1 MKGNKKDMVSGCLFG
16 LALGDGW
23 GYTNEFLSYSK
34 IKSKWGPMGLQQPRE
49 GVIKVS
55 DDTQMTIAVGRA
67 IQKAYV
73 KEQIDKNEFENK
85 LVLEFINW
93 YSDQTNDRDPGKTIL
108 NVCEKLA
115 KGENWKNVT
124 SLISKGSGANMR
136 VTPIGLLSVKSKK
149 FDEPLL
155 GKLAQFQSAITHA
168 HPTALA
174 ASELTAICIHRLVND
189 ISPDLLLEGLFD
201 YCEKNKNQYHSDWLG
216 DLWKRSGFDSY
227 NRFISMGWEECGKML
242 TRVKHG
248 LSQFKHGQ
256 DPCSFTGD
264 GWVADQALGTALLS
278 FLLDPS
284 DSVGALRKAINTN
297 GDSDTIGCIAGALT
311 GAYNGIDSLPKD
323 WIDELEYRDEINQR
337 INFFISD

>member
-1 MKGNKKDMVSGCLFG
+1 
-16 LALGDGW
+16 
-23 GYTNEFLSYSK
+23 
-34 IKSKWGPMGLQQPRE
+34 MGLQQPRE

-115 KGENWKNVT
+115 KGENWKNIT

-136 VTPIGLLSVKSKK
+136 VTPIGLLSVKSENLMKHYWEK
-149 FDEPLL
+149 WRNSNRQLL
-155 GKLAQFQSAITHA
+155 MHT
-168 HPTALA
+168 TALA
-174 ASELTAICIHRLVND
+174 ASELTAICIHLLVNEV
-189 ISPDLLLEGLFD
+189 SPDELLERLFD

-227 NRFISMGWEECGKML
+227 NRFISLGWEECGKML

-248 LSQFKHGQ
+248 LSQFKQGQ

-284 DSVGALRKAINTN
+284 DSVGALRR
-297 GDSDTIGCIAGALT
+297 
-311 GAYNGIDSLPKD
+311 P
-323 WIDELEYRDEINQR
+323 
-337 INFFISD
+337 